1 MLATLSNTD
10 HRKFLIYYIGHAIY
24 ALYIHPLSRY
34 PGPKLAAISFI
45 PQLFYEI
52 RGQQHSWAKALHD
65 KYGEVVRI
73 GPNALVYRAPRV
85 WKDIYGHKKGGQ
97 KTFFKDPQLYTP
109 TPNGKEGVV
118 TVNGT
123 DHSRMRRLVAHAFSD
138 RALREQETLLH
149 SYADLLVQ
157 KIHDQVIEC
166 KPSKVIDI
174 VRWYNYITFDLI
186 GDLSFGEPFYCL
198 RDDQYHW
205 WVSLMLDAVKVS
217 GYLKIPHFFP
227 FLKPLGK
234 LLIPKRLNER
244 KNAVF
249 QLAVDRVS
257 RRLQRQM
264 ERPDFTSYILR
275 HNDDQLGMC
284 RGEIDANAATFV
296 LAGSETTAAML
307 SGTTY
312 YLLRHPEVYRRLVDE
327 VRGTFKDAL
336 DIQLSS
342 IATLP
347 YLNAVLEESMR
358 IYPPVPAMLP
368 RLVPE
373 GGAMIN
379 GQYVPEG
386 VSLLNIF
393 VQTDT
398 KMIEPRHQS
407 PYPCTQLSAPPR
419 TSQTPTPSSPSAGSH
434 QPTAAS
440 RTRNSKRIISLLCSL
455 SLTVHETVL
464 GSSKSSFPQPYIF
477 DVNLGSDGI

>member
-1 MLATLSNTD
+1 MFSDTNNGQ
-10 HRKFLIYYIGHAIY
+10 FLIYYLGHAVY

-45 PQLFYEI
+45 PQIVYEI
-52 RGQQHSWAKALHD
+52 RGQQHSWVKGLHD
-65 KYGEVVRI
+65 QYGEVVRI
-73 GPNALVYRAPRV
+73 GPNALVYRTPQA

-97 KTFFKDPQLYTP
+97 KTFAKDPQLYTAA
-109 TPNGKEGVV
+109 PNGAEGII

-149 SYADLLVQ
+149 TYADLLVQ
-157 KIHDQVIEC
+157 KIHKQLV
-166 KPSKVIDI
+166 KGKASKVIDF
-174 VRWYNYITFDLI
+174 VRWYNYVTFDLI
-186 GDLSFGEPFYCL
+186 GDLSFGEPFNCL

-217 GYLKIPHFFP
+217 GYLKIPHFYP
-227 FLKPLGK
+227 FLKPLGT
-234 LLIPKRLNER
+234 LLIPKRLLER
-244 KNAVF
+244 RDAVF
-249 QLAVDRVS
+249 QQAVERVS

-275 HNDDQLGMC
+275 HKDDELAMS
-284 RGEIDANAATFV
+284 RGELDANAGTFV
-296 LAGSETTAAML
+296 LAGSETTAATL

-312 YLLRHPEVYRRLVDE
+312 YLLRHPAVYRRLVDE
-327 VRGTFKDAL
+327 IRGAFKDAL

-342 IATLP
+342 IASLR
-347 YLNAVLEESMR
+347 YLNAVLDESMR

-386 VSLLNIF
+386 VSTWSSN
-393 VQTDT
+393 TN
-398 KMIEPRHQS
+398 
-407 PYPCTQLSAPPR
+407 TQAYTNMR
-419 TSQTPTPSSPSAGSH
+419 
-434 QPTAAS
+434 
-440 RTRNSKRIISLLCSL
+440 
-455 SLTVHETVL
+455 
-464 GSSKSSFPQPYIF
+464 
-477 DVNLGSDGI
+477 